1 MRTQQKSTRIESVDP
16 PVPPG
21 RVGAGLL
28 SATPLGAGRVRSRFT
43 LIELLVV
50 ISIIAILA
58 SMLLPALA
66 KAKRK
71 AKIIVCMGQL
81 KQIGMAGALYTADN
95 DDRFPRAHPST
106 WVGQKSTGMSQL
118 DITDRPLN
126 TYLGYNTDG
135 ESCEMGRCP
144 FDVPGSGY
152 IYGTHTFIEG
162 HGTSYTAGA
171 HGQVYNDL
179 HLNHNGVVSNTVSA
193 IRRPTTMVF
202 MTNVGGQHYAFEW
215 CVWPGGHGDWDIRMG
230 TETIPSPSWTGTW
243 PTISCSL
250 ARVWRLTTAVI
261 RRG

>member
-1 MRTQQKSTRIESVDP
+1 MPILQRRPPIRTQQKSTRIESVAP

-28 SATPLGAGRVRSRFT
+28 AAAPLGAGRVRSRFT

-66 KAKRK
+66 NAKRK
-71 AKIIVCMGQL
+71 AKILVCMGQF
-81 KQIGMAGALYTADN
+81 KQIGVAGALYTADN

-126 TYLGYNTDG
+126 TCLGYNTDG

-152 IYGTHTFIEG
+152 IYGTHTFIED

-171 HGQVYNDL
+171 HGQ
-179 HLNHNGVVSNTVSA
+179 
-193 IRRPTTMVF
+193 I
-202 MTNVGGQHYAFEW
+202 
-215 CVWPGGHGDWDIRMG
+215 
-230 TETIPSPSWTGTW
+230 
-243 PTISCSL
+243 
-250 ARVWRLTTAVI
+250 
-261 RRG
+261 